1 MSNASIVFPDIN
13 DSFLEASNLNTVCSN
28 YIGILNQTED
38 FYFSQYANKLLEFVD
53 SNKKISSLEKEFHEI
68 KIFLRNWSKSN
79 SVQISISSRKKAFIR
94 FNSKIRLF
102 LSDGLD
108 LNGIRDVLGFKLVLF
123 TSKSDSLETQELAYK
138 LMNDLLIFFSIQ
150 RKSLLLNAEDR
161 MGEALQ
167 PDSEIAKRIF
177 VYDKSL
183 LRPEFKSKVKNYVQ
197 YPKDTGYQG
206 LHAYIKTPTSLVF
219 EIQVKTLAMDIFADS
234 IHEIHKKQRYA
245 NFKIPLDYS
254 KIQLPGVIFDED
266 DYLISDKCGL
276 LNSVDPFNII
286 F

>member
-1 MSNASIVFPDIN
+1 MNI
-13 DSFLEASNLNTVCSN
+13 VCSN
-28 YIGILNQTED
+28 YIGILNRTED
-38 FYFSQYANKLLEFVD
+38 FYFSQYANKLLEFID

-79 SVQISISSRKKAFIR
+79 SVKLSITSRKKAFIR

-161 MGEALQ
+161 IGETLQ
-167 PDSEIAKRIF
+167 PHSEIAKRIF
-177 VYDKSL
+177 VYNKSL
-183 LRPEFKSKVKNYVQ
+183 LRPEFESKVKNYVQ

-206 LHAYIKTPTSLVF
+206 LHAYIKTPASLVF

-254 KIQLPGVIFDED
+254 KIHLPGVIFDEN

-286 F
+286 

>member
-13 DSFLEASNLNTVCSN
+13 ASFLEASNLNTVCSN

-206 LHAYIKTPTSLVF
+206 LHAYIKTPTSSVF

-254 KIQLPGVIFDED
+254 KIQLPGVIFDEN

>member
-1 MSNASIVFPDIN
+1 MSNAPIVFPDIN
-13 DSFLEASNLNTVCSN
+13 DSFIGASNLNIVCSN
-28 YIGILNQTED
+28 YIGILNRTED
-38 FYFSQYANKLLEFVD
+38 FYFSQYANKLLEFID

-79 SVQISISSRKKAFIR
+79 SVKLSITSRKKAFIR

-206 LHAYIKTPTSLVF
+206 LHAYIKTPASLVF
-219 EIQVKTLAMDIFADS
+219 EIQVKTLAMDIFANS

-254 KIQLPGVIFDED
+254 KIQLPGVIFDEN

-286 F
+286 I

>member
-1 MSNASIVFPDIN
+1 MSNAPIVFPDIN
-13 DSFLEASNLNTVCSN
+13 DSFIGASNLNIVCSN
-28 YIGILNQTED
+28 YIGILNRTED
-38 FYFSQYANKLLEFVD
+38 FYFSQYANKLLEFID

-79 SVQISISSRKKAFIR
+79 SVKLSITSRKKAFIR

-206 LHAYIKTPTSLVF
+206 LHAYIKTPASLVF

-254 KIQLPGVIFDED
+254 KIQLPGVIFDEN

-286 F
+286 

>member
-13 DSFLEASNLNTVCSN
+13 ASFLEASNLNTVCSN

-161 MGEALQ
+161 IGETLQ
-167 PDSEIAKRIF
+167 PHSEIAKRIF
-177 VYDKSL
+177 VYNKSL
-183 LRPEFKSKVKNYVQ
+183 LRPEFESKVKNYVQ

-206 LHAYIKTPTSLVF
+206 LHAYIKTPASLVF

-254 KIQLPGVIFDED
+254 KIHLPGVIFDEN

-286 F
+286 

>member
-13 DSFLEASNLNTVCSN
+13 ASFLEASNLNTVCSN

-183 LRPEFKSKVKNYVQ
+183 LRPEFKSKVKNYV
-197 YPKDTGYQG
+197 
-206 LHAYIKTPTSLVF
+206 
-219 EIQVKTLAMDIFADS
+219 
-234 IHEIHKKQRYA
+234 
-245 NFKIPLDYS
+245 
-254 KIQLPGVIFDED
+254 
-266 DYLISDKCGL
+266 
-276 LNSVDPFNII
+276 
-286 F
+286 

>member
-13 DSFLEASNLNTVCSN
+13 ASFLEASNLNTVCSN

-254 KIQLPGVIFDED
+254 KIQLPGVIFDEN

>member
-1 MSNASIVFPDIN
+1 M
-13 DSFLEASNLNTVCSN
+13 NTVCSN

-254 KIQLPGVIFDED
+254 KIQLPGVIFDEN

>member
-1 MSNASIVFPDIN
+1 MSNAPIVFPDIN
-13 DSFLEASNLNTVCSN
+13 DSFIGASNLNIVCSN
-28 YIGILNQTED
+28 YIGILNRTED
-38 FYFSQYANKLLEFVD
+38 FYFSQYANKLLEFID

-161 MGEALQ
+161 IGETLQ

-177 VYDKSL
+177 VYNKSL
-183 LRPEFKSKVKNYVQ
+183 LRPEFESKVKNYVQ

-219 EIQVKTLAMDIFADS
+219 EVQIKTLAMDIFADS

-254 KIQLPGVIFDED
+254 KIQLPGVIFDEN

-286 F
+286 

>member
-1 MSNASIVFPDIN
+1 MSNAPIVFPDIN
-13 DSFLEASNLNTVCSN
+13 DSFIGASNLNIVCSN
-28 YIGILNQTED
+28 YIGILNRTED
-38 FYFSQYANKLLEFVD
+38 FYFSQYANKLLEFID

-79 SVQISISSRKKAFIR
+79 SVKLSITSRKKAFIR

-161 MGEALQ
+161 IGETLQ

-177 VYDKSL
+177 VYNKSL
-183 LRPEFKSKVKNYVQ
+183 LRPEFESKVKNYVQ

-206 LHAYIKTPTSLVF
+206 LHAYIKTPASLVF

-254 KIQLPGVIFDED
+254 KIHLPGVIFDEN

-286 F
+286 

>member
-1 MSNASIVFPDIN
+1 MSNAPIVFPDIN
-13 DSFLEASNLNTVCSN
+13 DSFIGASNLNIVCSN
-28 YIGILNQTED
+28 YIGILNRTED
-38 FYFSQYANKLLEFVD
+38 FYFSQYANKLLEFID

-79 SVQISISSRKKAFIR
+79 SVKLSITSRKKAFIR

-102 LSDGLD
+102 LSDDLD

-161 MGEALQ
+161 IGETLQ

-177 VYDKSL
+177 VYNKSL
-183 LRPEFKSKVKNYVQ
+183 LRPEFESKVKNYVQ

-219 EIQVKTLAMDIFADS
+219 EVQIKTLAMDIFADS

-254 KIQLPGVIFDED
+254 KIQLPGVIFDEN

-286 F
+286 

>member
-1 MSNASIVFPDIN
+1 MSNAPIVFPDIN
-13 DSFLEASNLNTVCSN
+13 DSFIGASNLNIVCSN
-28 YIGILNQTED
+28 YIGILNRTED
-38 FYFSQYANKLLEFVD
+38 FYFSQYANKLLEFID

-79 SVQISISSRKKAFIR
+79 SVKLSITSRKKAFIR

-206 LHAYIKTPTSLVF
+206 LHAYIKTPASLVF

-254 KIQLPGVIFDED
+254 KIQLPGVIFDEN

-286 F
+286 I

>member
-1 MSNASIVFPDIN
+1 MSNAPIVFPDIN
-13 DSFLEASNLNTVCSN
+13 DSFIGASNLNIVCSN
-28 YIGILNQTED
+28 YIGILNRTED
-38 FYFSQYANKLLEFVD
+38 FYFSQYANKLLEFID

-79 SVQISISSRKKAFIR
+79 SVKLSITSRKKAFIR

-161 MGEALQ
+161 IGETLQ

-254 KIQLPGVIFDED
+254 KIQLPGVIFDEN

>member
-1 MSNASIVFPDIN
+1 MSNAPIVFPDIN
-13 DSFLEASNLNTVCSN
+13 DSFIGASNLNIVCSN
-28 YIGILNQTED
+28 YIGILNRTED
-38 FYFSQYANKLLEFVD
+38 FYFSQYANKLLEFID

-79 SVQISISSRKKAFIR
+79 SVKLSITSRKKAFIR

-254 KIQLPGVIFDED
+254 KIQLPGVIFDEN

-286 F
+286 I